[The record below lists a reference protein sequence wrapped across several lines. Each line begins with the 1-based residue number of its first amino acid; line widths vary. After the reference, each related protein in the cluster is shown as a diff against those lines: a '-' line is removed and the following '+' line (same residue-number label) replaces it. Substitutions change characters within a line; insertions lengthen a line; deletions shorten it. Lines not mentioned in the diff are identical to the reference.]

1 MNTPRIL
8 LPFGAP
14 WLRRLYLP
22 VCLAMVVG
30 AAPASATTVI
40 PPDFDHLVAQ
50 ADYVVRAVVISVT
63 SELRTAGPQRHIIT
77 KVELD
82 VREVISGTPPQPLV
96 LQLLGGKVGD
106 EEMVVDGVP
115 KFKVGD
121 EDVLFVHGNGRQ
133 FCPLVALAYGRFPI
147 KRDDKGRAYM
157 ARANGV
163 PLMSEQDV
171 VKPMGLGVAVGS
183 GLRAQPATGPGGMP
197 ALSPVEFANRIKT
210 AASQVRGSKL
220 EN

>member
-1 MNTPRIL
+1 M
-8 LPFGAP
+8 
-14 WLRRLYLP
+14 
-22 VCLAMVVG
+22 
-30 AAPASATTVI
+30 I
-40 PPDFDHLVAQ
+40 PPDFDHLVGQ
-50 ADYVVRAVVISVT
+50 ADYVVRAVVTSVT
-63 SELRTAGPQRHIIT
+63 SELRTDGPHRHIIT

-121 EDVLFVHGNGRQ
+121 EDILFVHGNGRQ
-133 FCPLVALAYGRFPI
+133 FCPVVALKYGRFPI
-147 KRDDKGRAYM
+147 KRDDKGREYIV
-157 ARANGV
+157 RANGV

-171 VKPMGLGVAVGS
+171 IKPMGPPV
-183 GLRAQPATGPGGMP
+183 ATGSAPVAPPANGLGAAP
-197 ALSPVEFANRIKT
+197 ALSPADFASRIKST
-210 AASQVRGSKL
+210 ASRVRGTRI

>member
-1 MNTPRIL
+1 MPRL
-8 LPFGAP
+8 E
-14 WLRRLYLP
+14 RRYLAA
-22 VCLAMVVG
+22 CLALVLT
-30 AAPASATTVI
+30 AAPVKATTVI

-50 ADYVVRAVVISVT
+50 ADYVVRAVVKAVT
-63 SELRTAGPQRHIIT
+63 SELRTDGPHRHIVT

-121 EDVLFVHGNGRQ
+121 EDILFVHGNGRQ
-133 FCPLVALAYGRFPI
+133 FCPVVALTYGRFPV
-147 KRDDKGRAYM
+147 KRDDKGREYV
-157 ARANGV
+157 ARANGA
-163 PLMSEQDV
+163 PLLSEQDV
-171 VKPMGLGVAVGS
+171 AKPMGPPVSPGSAPLG
-183 GLRAQPATGPGGMP
+183 AQASPPGGAP
-197 ALSPVEFANRIKT
+197 ALSPADFANHIKS
-210 AASQVRGSKL
+210 AASRLRATKS